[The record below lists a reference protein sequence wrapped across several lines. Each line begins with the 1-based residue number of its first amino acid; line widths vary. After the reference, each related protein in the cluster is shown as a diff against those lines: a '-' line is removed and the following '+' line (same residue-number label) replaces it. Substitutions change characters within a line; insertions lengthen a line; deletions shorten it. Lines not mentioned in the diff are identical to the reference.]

1 VSRTAHRPARRALN
15 QRPKA
20 LPHRLVPCQH
30 PPPGRFRAAPG
41 PGGWRRG
48 YGGPQVPW
56 RCEDHLP
63 CYEDSSWLQLVT
75 AVVHDVFKQQRR
87 STFAVVVVIEEVEVV
102 SRTWFVETGPAQYS
116 PATPPRCSPAPR
128 CSHIKVGCSA
138 SNSEEPPPSFLFAPL
153 FYLLLPPPTPPLVVS
168 WLVKRPAVSGGRE
181 ALTTSRRQRL
191 AGKAVCYGAEKLF

>member
-56 RCEDHLP
+56 QCEDHLP
-63 CYEDSSWLQLVT
+63 CYVDSSWLQLVT

-102 SRTWFVETGPAQYS
+102 SRIWFVETGPAQYS

-138 SNSEEPPPSFLFAPL
+138 SNSEEGPSFLFAPL